1 MSTAIYARGS
11 KPDQECLFSFGEDV
25 DIGEMFEMV
34 CETLDSEGFI
44 MLDSF
49 IVTSSD
55 YLESDLLEM
64 MEEVQREVF
73 TW

>member
-1 MSTAIYARGS
+1 MSTAIYVRGS
-11 KPDQECLFSFGEDV
+11 KPNQECLFSFGEDV
-25 DIGEMFEMV
+25 DIEEMFDMV
-34 CETLDSEGFI
+34 CGALDDEGFI
-44 MLDSF
+44 MVESF

-55 YLESDLLEM
+55 YLDADLLEM

>member
-11 KPDQECLFSFGEDV
+11 KPHQECLFSFGEDV
-25 DIGEMFEMV
+25 DIGEMFEMI